1 MAKYKQKGMEIAGWS
16 GCVGG
21 IVWRKSRGR
30 WVLSRPGMPHNPQTP
45 AQEEQ
50 RARWTV
56 ASRFLSALN
65 PAITI
70 GYEPYAPQG
79 GSGRNNALQDVLRDA
94 VISTGTS
101 ASIDLTRVMI
111 AKGAL
116 ENISDPSVSQ
126 VTGSHAAKLTWVDNS
141 GEGAAAATDFVVV
154 ALYNPTINAAII
166 KTDAF
171 NRDDETATI
180 NYPADWAGATLT
192 VFAFTKGTLL
202 SFNAKGAKSISNSLN
217 CGSITAA

>member
-1 MAKYKQKGMEIAGWS
+1 MAKYKQPGMEIAGWS

-30 WVLSRPGMPHNPQTP
+30 WILSRPGMPHDPHSP
-45 AQEEQ
+45 AQVEQ

-56 ASRFLSALN
+56 ASRFLSAVF
-65 PAITI
+65 PAVAI
-70 GYEPYAPQG
+70 GYEPYAPKG
-79 GSGRNNALQDVLRDA
+79 GSGMNRALQDTLRDA

-116 ENISDPSVSQ
+116 QNIADSSVSQ
-126 VTGSHAAKLTWVDNS
+126 VTGSHAVKLTWTDNS
-141 GEGAAAATDFVVV
+141 GEGQAAATDFVIV
-154 ALYNPTINAAII
+154 AVYNPTINAAVI

-171 NRDDETATI
+171 TRDDETATI
-180 NYPADWAGATLT
+180 AYPSDWAGATLT
-192 VFAFTKGTLL
+192 VFAFTKGTEL
-202 SFNAKGAKSISNSLN
+202 SFNEKGQKSISDSLN